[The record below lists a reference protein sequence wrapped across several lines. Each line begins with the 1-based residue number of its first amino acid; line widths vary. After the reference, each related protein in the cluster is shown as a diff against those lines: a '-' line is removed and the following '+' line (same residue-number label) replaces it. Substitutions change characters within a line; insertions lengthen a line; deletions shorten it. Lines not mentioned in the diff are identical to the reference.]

1 VRFQSVKVNVSGNIT
16 MTVVNNSVLDNRVGF
31 NGFQL
36 IPVAAPIGSDY
47 DTWMASFP
55 SITAPAN
62 KLPTAD
68 PDGDGLTNEEEYAF
82 GLNPALGSSANPI
95 TVPLNKTTG
104 TFSYTRRATPLT
116 TGLTYTVQTST
127 DLATWP
133 VDATATQTVTG
144 TVGDVQT
151 VQVTLSGTI
160 PLTAPKF
167 FVRVQ
172 AVPAS

>member
-1 VRFQSVKVNVSGNIT
+1 
-16 MTVVNNSVLDNRVGF
+16 
-31 NGFQL
+31 
-36 IPVAAPIGSDY
+36 
-47 DTWMASFP
+47 MASFP
-55 SITAPAN
+55 SITAPAD

-116 TGLTYTVQTST
+116 TGLTYSVQTST

-172 AVPAS
+172 AVPAP